1 MEQWKNDVVVE
12 DTGSVT
18 ARVDDGFFVRQNDGY
33 AKVCY
38 GDILWVEADN
48 NYSDIHLRGGRVVC
62 VIFSLTALMKR
73 LPPGRF
79 LRGAPLVCGEC
90 VRGGPDCGEHA
101 VHRSAQGG
109 REPPLPQ
116 AGVSGFRLSGGTE
129 QGCMKKKQLSITED
143 CLYCQPCR
151 SVRTGFSISF

>member
-48 NYSDIHLRGGRVVC
+48 NYSDIHLRGGKVVC

-79 LRGAPLVCGEC
+79 LR
-90 VRGGPDCGEHA
+90 
-101 VHRSAQGG
+101 VHRSFVVNVFAVDRIVGNMLCIG
-109 REPPLPQ
+109 PHRVD
-116 AGVSGFRLSGGTE
+116 VSRRYRKRVFLAFDFLEERNR
-129 QGCMKKKQLSITED
+129 D
-143 CLYCQPCR
+143 
-151 SVRTGFSISF
+151 V